1 MSAAGAEVTGGNGS
15 AAPGGVLP
23 EAAALSA
30 TPILEARG
38 VQAGYG
44 EGLVL
49 RGIDLAVRPGE
60 TIGLMGR
67 NGMGKTTLIRALLGL
82 LPLRDGAVLADGRD
96 ISREAPF
103 RRARRGI
110 AVVPEGRGVF
120 ASLTV
125 RENLRLAAR
134 PGADG
139 AVRWDEARV
148 LHTFPRLAQRISNR
162 GDQLSGGEQQML
174 SIGRALMTSPRLLI
188 LDEATEGLA
197 PLIRDEIWRVIATVR
212 EGGIATV
219 VVDKT
224 VAAVLSLADR
234 ATVLV
239 KGAVA
244 YSGPPAALQAD
255 TEMMHRH
262 LGV

>member
-1 MSAAGAEVTGGNGS
+1 MTG
-15 AAPGGVLP
+15 
-23 EAAALSA
+23 
-30 TPILEARG
+30 TPIIEARG

-44 EGLVL
+44 AGLVL
-49 RGIDLAVRPGE
+49 HGIDFAVQPGQAV
-60 TIGLMGR
+60 GLMGR
-67 NGMGKTTLIRALLGL
+67 NGMGKTTLIRAMLGL
-82 LPLRDGAVLADGRD
+82 LPLRAGQILVDGQDV
-96 ISREAPF
+96 SREAPF

-120 ASLTV
+120 GNLTV
-125 RENLRLAAR
+125 LENLQLAAR

-139 AVRWDEARV
+139 ARPWTLERV
-148 LHTFPRLAQRISNR
+148 LETFPRLKQRTTNR

-197 PLIRDEIWRVIATVR
+197 PLIRDEIWRVIAAVR
-212 EGGIATV
+212 ESGIATV

-224 VAAVLSLADR
+224 VAAILSVVDR
-234 ATVLV
+234 STVLV
-239 KGAVA
+239 KGSVV
-244 YSGPPAALQAD
+244 YDGPPGALRAD
-255 TEMMHRH
+255 TELMHRC

>member
-1 MSAAGAEVTGGNGS
+1 MTA
-15 AAPGGVLP
+15 
-23 EAAALSA
+23 
-30 TPILEARG
+30 PILEARG

-49 RGIDLAVRPGE
+49 RGVDLAVRPGE
-60 TIGLMGR
+60 AVALMGR

-82 LPLRDGAVLADGRD
+82 IPARAGAVLIDGED
-96 ISREAPF
+96 CTREAPF

-120 ASLTV
+120 GSLTV
-125 RENLRLAAR
+125 RENLLLAAR
-134 PGADG
+134 PAPDG
-139 AVRWDEARV
+139 AMPWPFDRV
-148 LHTFPRLAQRISNR
+148 LALFPRLAQRSTHR

-174 SIGRALMTSPRLLI
+174 AIGRALMTSPRLII

-197 PLIRDEIWRVIATVR
+197 PLIRDEIWRIIRVVLEAGVAVI
-212 EGGIATV
+212 

-224 VAAVLSLADR
+224 VAALLSLAHR
-234 ATVLV
+234 AEILV
-239 KGAVA
+239 KGQIVF
-244 YSGPPAALQAD
+244 SGAPAALQSQP
-255 TEMMHRH
+255 ELMHRH